1 MSDQERKRISET
13 PEPRDGWCSR
23 RTCDVAIT
31 GEALFLAAGILLV
44 VDDDEEE
51 EGMLDAPPKFAPEGP
66 ADSASAG
73 AANAGAFS
81 R

>member
-1 MSDQERKRISET
+1 MSGQERKRISET
-13 PEPRDGWCSR
+13 PEPS
-23 RTCDVAIT
+23 DVAIT

-51 EGMLDAPPKFAPEGP
+51 EGMLDAPPKFAPEGA